1 MTVDL
6 DSKLIAAL
14 QRNGRAT
21 YRELSVAVDAPR
33 AAVSTRVQA
42 LLDSGTV
49 SVVAVAHPELLGL
62 KALAHVSIA
71 VSGPMTPVE
80 LTVVFDAVLRASRSV
95 QRRHAQSVVRDE
107 DTAAGTAR

>member
-1 MTVDL
+1 MTLDL

-49 SVVAVAHPELLGL
+49 SVVAVAHTRTSRIEGACTRL
-62 KALAHVSIA
+62 
-71 VSGPMTPVE
+71 
-80 LTVVFDAVLRASRSV
+80 DRSV
-95 QRRHAQSVVRDE
+95 RTDDPGCWTR
-107 DTAAGTAR
+107 

>member
-49 SVVAVAHPELLGL
+49 SVVAVAHPPGQ
-62 KALAHVSIA
+62 AAPA
-71 VSGPMTPVE
+71 WPPVP
-80 LTVVFDAVLRASRSV
+80 LTRPERPNWSFFA
-95 QRRHAQSVVRDE
+95 
-107 DTAAGTAR
+107 

>member
-21 YRELSVAVDAPR
+21 YRELSVAVDAPPR

-49 SVVAVAHPELLGL
+49 SVVAVAHPPELLGL

-71 VSGPMTPVE
+71 VSGPMTPV
-80 LTVVFDAVLRASRSV
+80 LDALIASEAAVYIS
-95 QRRHAQSVVRDE
+95 QS
-107 DTAAGTAR
+107 AGSTT

>member
-42 LLDSGTV
+42 LLDS
-49 SVVAVAHPELLGL
+49 
-62 KALAHVSIA
+62 
-71 VSGPMTPVE
+71 
-80 LTVVFDAVLRASRSV
+80 
-95 QRRHAQSVVRDE
+95 
-107 DTAAGTAR
+107 